1 MYDQPNRVLHNDLCD
16 SACRLI
22 EDEINMVL
30 SEDAMRRI
38 RCFRIIEYLTGN
50 QETRFNEM
58 KPLNVERKSVRIHVK
73 SQRGRTSY
81 CSSISITAWLCSFR
95 ANVTSLMIG

>member
-22 EDEINMVL
+22 EDEVDMVL

-38 RCFRIIEYLTGN
+38 RCFRIIEYLTRN
-50 QETRFNEM
+50 KIQ
-58 KPLNVERKSVRIHVK
+58 
-73 SQRGRTSY
+73 
-81 CSSISITAWLCSFR
+81 
-95 ANVTSLMIG
+95 